1 MKRQFKTESK
11 RLLDLMIN
19 SIYTHK
25 EIFLRELISNA
36 SDAIDKLHFISL
48 TDDSVKVDSDSFK
61 IRIDVDKENRQL
73 SISDNG
79 IGMDQEALEKNLG
92 VIAHSGSLEFKQ
104 TLDQENVD
112 DIIGQFGVGFYSAFM
127 VAKKVTVISKA
138 YNSEQAYKWESSGI
152 DTYTITE
159 SERDSIG
166 TTVILD
172 LKEDSEE
179 ENYSDYLEEY
189 KIRGLVK
196 KYSDYIRYPI
206 EMEITHST
214 LKEGSEDE
222 YEEHKETE
230 VLNSMIPLW
239 KRNKNEITE
248 EEYNDFYKSKF
259 GDYEDPLD
267 VIHFNVEGNVSFD
280 ALLYIPSRTPF
291 DFYTK
296 EYEKGLQLYSKN
308 VFIMDK
314 CADLLPEHFRF
325 VKGLV
330 DSQDLSL
337 NISRETLQHNRQM
350 KVIASRVEK
359 KIKDELLKLLR
370 NDREKYE
377 KFWNAFGLQLKYGV
391 YNDFGAHK
399 ELLEDLLLFYSS
411 SENKLVTLEE
421 YVSRMKEGQKEIYY
435 VSGENVEK
443 IDKLPQTEKVR
454 DKGYEILYLTDEV
467 DEFAL
472 QVMMNYSEKAFKSIS
487 QGDLDLD
494 SEEEKKEREKTAE
507 ENRDLLSSLKD
518 ALGDKVSDVRISS
531 RLKSHPVC
539 LVAEEGVSLEME
551 KVFNAMPDSPN
562 LKAHKVLEINST
574 HPIFEAL
581 KKIHAAHP
589 EEIADFSDLL
599 YDQALLIEGF
609 SIEDPIAFSNKLCD
623 LMIKASE

>member
-377 KFWNAFGLQLKYGV
+377 KFWNEYGKSLKIGI
-391 YNDFGAHK
+391 YNSIYSGSDTVDK
-399 ELLEDLLLFYSS
+399 LKDLLLFW
-411 SENKLVTLEE
+411 NRFK
-421 YVSRMKEGQKEIYY
+421 
-435 VSGENVEK
+435 
-443 IDKLPQTEKVR
+443 
-454 DKGYEILYLTDEV
+454 KGFCTG
-467 DEFAL
+467 
-472 QVMMNYSEKAFKSIS
+472 N
-487 QGDLDLD
+487 
-494 SEEEKKEREKTAE
+494 
-507 ENRDLLSSLKD
+507 
-518 ALGDKVSDVRISS
+518 
-531 RLKSHPVC
+531 
-539 LVAEEGVSLEME
+539 
-551 KVFNAMPDSPN
+551 
-562 LKAHKVLEINST
+562 
-574 HPIFEAL
+574 
-581 KKIHAAHP
+581 
-589 EEIADFSDLL
+589 
-599 YDQALLIEGF
+599 
-609 SIEDPIAFSNKLCD
+609 
-623 LMIKASE
+623 